1 MYSTLYISIGTGCSG
16 CPRGDKSGMV
26 KKLSIFEYGN
36 LIYLETEEEN
46 KRLLNA
52 SRRQAR
58 LEIWGM
64 NSNMAPAYMKKS
76 IEMRSESIFIE
87 TKIKLRDIEKVDL
100 RIKEKDE

>member
-1 MYSTLYISIGTGCSG
+1 MCSTLYISVGTGCSD
-16 CPRGDKSGMV
+16 CPSSDKSGMV

-58 LEIWGM
+58 LEILSV
-64 NSNMAPAYMKKS
+64 NSNMAPAHMKKS